1 MTTGY
6 LSLVKSLVQL
16 SFQEDFS
23 DRGDITTQAIC
34 PSEVV
39 SQAKIIAK
47 QSGVVCG
54 LEAAG
59 YAFSHL
65 DESAEIQYHVSD
77 GHQVENQQ
85 EIMTIK
91 GKTYDILRAER
102 TALNFLGRLSGIATM
117 TYIFV
122 QKISFSKTRILD
134 TRKTT
139 PGWRF
144 LEKYAVRC
152 GGGENHRFGL
162 YDMFLIKENHINQAG
177 SIKHAVLQCHSYM
190 NKHQFKV
197 PIEVEVKKIDQVRE
211 ALDLQVDRI
220 MLDNMS
226 IEDMQKCVKLVEGK
240 TELEASGNVSLKDL
254 QKIAETGVDYISIG
268 ALTHSFPVFDFSLLL

>member
-1 MTTGY
+1 MTTEY
-6 LSLVKSLVQL
+6 LSLAKSLVQL
-16 SFQEDFS
+16 SFQEDF
-23 DRGDITTQAIC
+23 DGRGDITTEAIC
-34 PSEVV
+34 QQEVI
-39 SQAKIIAK
+39 SQARIIAK
-47 QSGVVCG
+47 QEGIVCG

-59 YAFSHL
+59 YGFLHL
-65 DESAEIQYHVSD
+65 DENIDIHYQVSD
-77 GHQVENQQ
+77 GERVENQQ
-85 EIMTIK
+85 TIMTIK
-91 GKTYDILRAER
+91 GKIAVILRAER

-117 TYIFV
+117 TNSFV
-122 QKISFSKTRILD
+122 QKIAFSNARILD

-162 YDMFLIKENHINQAG
+162 YDMFLIKENHITQAG
-177 SIKHAVLQCHSYM
+177 GIKPAVLQCHSFM

-197 PIEVEVKKIDQVRE
+197 PIEVEVKTIDQVRE
-211 ALDLQVDRI
+211 ALDLQVNRI

-226 IEDMQKCVKLVEGK
+226 IGDMEKAVKLVNRR
-240 TELEASGNVSLKDL
+240 TELEASGNVSLKDIE
-254 QKIAETGVDYISIG
+254 KIAATGVDYISIG